1 VVAMK
6 KPNVKSLCG
15 KPKAGR
21 KAMKKS
27 KRSKAMKK
35 PSTSNRAD
43 SRKRASVYGQWA
55 KGNL

>member
-1 VVAMK
+1 MK